1 MCSLR
6 YRSRFIKSQR
16 RTSAPSG
23 PQVSWQFTG
32 DDMTAPQSW
41 ESKCAALEDAF
52 RKLQNRRGEAAQG
65 IPYEFLIPSF
75 GPQLMVMVP
84 NPRKKALPPKK
95 ALRSLTRSIGQT
107 IEALDRLPGPVLDSL
122 NYRPAA
128 LYNLQMQLRILH
140 VAVKTAEVETRRSA
154 PTKTQEQKIAR
165 VVAQHYFALTGKKP
179 TVSVSVKDG
188 NSSPFVELL
197 TAVYRTLGVKA
208 SAASQAKMVADKW
221 PSIAANFPG
230 I

>member
-107 IEALDRLPGPVLDSL
+107 IEALDRLPGPVLDQACAVGGTVKRGVMHD
-122 NYRPAA
+122 NDFAIRG
-128 LYNLQMQLRILH
+128 QMKVWI
-140 VAVKTAEVETRRSA
+140 
-154 PTKTQEQKIAR
+154 
-165 VVAQHYFALTGKKP
+165 F
-179 TVSVSVKDG
+179 
-188 NSSPFVELL
+188 F
-197 TAVYRTLGVKA
+197 
-208 SAASQAKMVADKW
+208 
-221 PSIAANFPG
+221 
-230 I
+230 